1 MLQAN
6 EAADENILV
15 TGDSW
20 TLQVKPVKSVHYVSD
35 VDPYPDSFGSVDPEP
50 EVKNEL
56 RGKSRV

>member
-20 TLQVKPVKSVHYVSD
+20 TLQVKPVKSVHYASD
-35 VDPYPDSFGSVDPEP
+35 VDPYPDSFGSGT
-50 EVKNEL
+50 
-56 RGKSRV
+56 RGIK